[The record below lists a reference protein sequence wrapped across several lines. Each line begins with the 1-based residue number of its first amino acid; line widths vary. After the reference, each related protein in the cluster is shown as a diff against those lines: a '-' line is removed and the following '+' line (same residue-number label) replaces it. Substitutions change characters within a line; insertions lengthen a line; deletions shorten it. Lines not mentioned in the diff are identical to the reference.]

1 MSTDPKTTTSAE
13 PLTGRRPLLAV
24 AVALALAVGA
34 AAGVL
39 GLRSLEW
46 PVDVVHIEG
55 ETRHIDRAAL
65 QRIVSHH
72 VRDGFFGTDLS
83 ALRRDLVAM
92 PWVRD
97 ASLRRVWPDRLDV
110 DVREHTAAA
119 VWNEDALVS
128 TRGVVFRPDAFRR
141 DGLPVL
147 RGPVGQAETML
158 ERYLAFRPRLADLDL
173 ELVVIEQDARRSWAL
188 ELDDGL
194 VLILGREQIDARL
207 DRFIAVWPIAIAGKR
222 ETIRRVDLRYP
233 NGFAIAW
240 RDDAGKP
247 AEGGA

>member
-1 MSTDPKTTTSAE
+1 MSAAPKKLQPRE
-13 PLTGRRPLLAV
+13 PLAERRPLFAV
-24 AVALALAVGA
+24 AGALALAIAA

-55 ETRHIDRAAL
+55 ETRHSDRAAL

-83 ALRRDLVAM
+83 ALRRDLRAM

-97 ASLRRVWPDRLDV
+97 AALRRIWPDRLDV
-110 DVREHTAAA
+110 DVREHEAAA

-128 TRGVVFRPDAFRR
+128 TRGAVFRPDEFTRG
-141 DGLPVL
+141 DLPRL
-147 RGPVGQAETML
+147 AGPAGQAEATL
-158 ERYLAFRPRLADLDL
+158 ERYSAFQPRLSDLGL
-173 ELVVIEQDARRSWAL
+173 QLVEVEQDARRSWEL
-188 ELDDGL
+188 GLDDGL
-194 VLILGREQIDARL
+194 VLVLGREQIEARL

-222 ETIRRVDLRYP
+222 DTIRRVDLRYP

-240 RDDAGKP
+240 RDDAGEP